1 MTVMLKKFHLKIDD
15 IDVYIF
21 HAARRGKVTREVWEP
36 TDFINAVNNGSYRVE
51 FIYKYT
57 GYQSLLYKCW
67 VWFDKKPWHKEC
79 EITIST
85 DCISYCWN
93 RICEDR
99 VE

>member
-1 MTVMLKKFHLKIDD
+1 MTVMLKKIHLKIDD
-15 IDVYIF
+15 IYVYIF

-36 TDFINAVNNGSYRVE
+36 ADFINAANNGSYRVE

-67 VWFDKKPWHKEC
+67 VWLDKKTWHKEC

-85 DCISYCWN
+85 DSISYCWN